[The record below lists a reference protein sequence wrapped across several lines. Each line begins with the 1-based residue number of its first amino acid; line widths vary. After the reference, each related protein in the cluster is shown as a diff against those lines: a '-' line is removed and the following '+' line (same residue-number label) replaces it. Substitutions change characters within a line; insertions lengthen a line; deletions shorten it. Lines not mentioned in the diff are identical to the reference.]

1 MTDLARTI
9 EPKSDQLNADTL
21 MAGPRTIT
29 ITGVRGNE
37 DADQPISIHF
47 EGGEKTPY
55 KPCKSMRRVMVHCW
69 GPDGSKYVGRRMTL
83 FCDPTVVFGGI
94 KVGGIRISHMSDI
107 DRDITMALTATRAQ
121 RKPYTV
127 HPLPGGSRASL
138 VDLTAVLAAG
148 RSAALQGSARL
159 TEWWVGLTKAE
170 KAAAKAAL
178 DDELKPA
185 AARIDQAALESVE
198 SETGEILES
207 DLPGHDD
214 EPGDEGFPGDR
225 PATNTAVTWGR
236 DFLDWIPTAPPKALT
251 EAWAEAKREGKTA
264 ALQNANPDLFDD
276 VIAAKERRLDA
287 GRGSR

>member
-148 RSAALQGSARL
+148 RSAAMQGSARL

-185 AARIDQAALESVE
+185 EIATELSHD
-198 SETGEILES
+198 SETGEIIEA
-207 DLPGHDD
+207 DLAGHAD
-214 EPGDEGFPGDR
+214 EPEDDFPGDR
-225 PATNTAVTWGR
+225 PS
-236 DFLDWIPTAPPKALT
+236 TAPTFDHTQWAVDAHRKALAFT
-251 EAWAEAKREGKTA
+251 QEPALKKWWNSDETKRDRAKLEA
-264 ALQNANPDLFDD
+264 ANPAMLETL
-276 VIAAKERRLDA
+276 VGQVRAHGQSLA
-287 GRGSR
+287 GDI